1 MSRSNEYKNYQRA
14 DESSRKAIQLIFKAR
29 DINDIPLSLFVSR
42 SSVTAVVRGSLE
54 SAVPL
59 PSLVMFCVVFPVDV

>member
-1 MSRSNEYKNYQRA
+1 MSRSNEYKNYFSTRVN
-14 DESSRKAIQLIFKAR
+14 SFF
-29 DINDIPLSLFVSR
+29 INDIPLSLFVSR
-42 SSVTAVVRGSLE
+42 SSVTAVVGDSLE